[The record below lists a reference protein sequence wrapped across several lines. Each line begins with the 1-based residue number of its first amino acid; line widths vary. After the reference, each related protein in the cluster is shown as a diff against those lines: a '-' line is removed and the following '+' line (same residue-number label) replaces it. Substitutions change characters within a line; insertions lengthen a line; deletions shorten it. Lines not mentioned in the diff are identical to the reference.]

1 MKKNG
6 LIKYFLIFAF
16 SFIFPAISLS
26 ASNSVKIEGTV
37 GEVIHPLIEKYAL
50 PGVAVGIILNGETY
64 IYNFG
69 VKSKKTGQ
77 LVDNDTLFELGSIS
91 KTMTATLAAYA
102 KVKGK
107 LSFDDKVS
115 KFIPA
120 LKNSD
125 FSGVSLLN
133 LGTHT
138 HGGLPLQVPDKITNV
153 DALIQHYKTWKAQY
167 PIGTQRTYSNV
178 SIGLLGYITAKSL
191 GEDFE
196 VLMKKN
202 IFSKIGIQNT
212 YLTVPQNQMKNY
224 AQGYTEQNVPKRI
237 SAAVFDK
244 EAYGVRSTAS
254 DVLRFLQ
261 ANMQLIEV
269 ESDLSKALIE
279 THRSYYQVEQ
289 MTQDLI
295 WEQFQYPVSLAD
307 LLLGNSK
314 NAKAFTSVKIEPARE
329 SMENVWINKT
339 GSTSGF
345 AGYVAFVPAKKTG
358 IVLLANKAYPISA
371 RVTAAYQIITKLM

>member
-1 MKKNG
+1 MKFEPRLRHWLWLN
-6 LIKYFLIFAF
+6 LHFVLNRLCYFR
-16 SFIFPAISLS
+16 
-26 ASNSVKIEGTV
+26 
-37 GEVIHPLIEKYAL
+37 PLIEKYTL

-69 VKSKKTGQ
+69 VKSKDSGQ

-125 FSGVSLLN
+125 FSGVSLLS

-153 DALIQHYKTWKAQY
+153 DALIQHYKTWKTQY

-178 SIGLLGYITAKSL
+178 SIGLLGFITAKSL

-196 VLMKKN
+196 VLMKK
-202 IFSKIGIQNT
+202 IFSLK
-212 YLTVPQNQMKNY
+212 
-224 AQGYTEQNVPKRI
+224 
-237 SAAVFDK
+237 
-244 EAYGVRSTAS
+244 
-254 DVLRFLQ
+254 
-261 ANMQLIEV
+261 
-269 ESDLSKALIE
+269 
-279 THRSYYQVEQ
+279 
-289 MTQDLI
+289 
-295 WEQFQYPVSLAD
+295 
-307 LLLGNSK
+307 
-314 NAKAFTSVKIEPARE
+314 
-329 SMENVWINKT
+329 
-339 GSTSGF
+339 
-345 AGYVAFVPAKKTG
+345 
-358 IVLLANKAYPISA
+358 
-371 RVTAAYQIITKLM
+371 